1 MKRGAN
7 TKRKMS
13 AIVALALAGM
23 VTFTA
28 GIQSYSI
35 PKNEVPVAY
44 DIKSSLERAYEDFT
58 MEAYDA
64 NFVVED
70 QEVEIIDIYDSED
83 NLIKSI
89 ELTGDEVIEDVQIKK
104 LLNKADFLT
113 SYSNTSIYKIN

>member
-1 MKRGAN
+1 MKKGTN

-28 GIQSYSI
+28 GIQSYGI

-58 MEAYDA
+58 MEEYDA
-64 NFVVED
+64 NFIAETE
-70 QEVEIIDIYDSED
+70 EVEIINIYDSED
-83 NLIKSI
+83 KLIKSI
-89 ELTGDEVIEDVQIKK
+89 KLVGDDVIEDAKTKK